1 MIFFGGCKLRK
12 TVLAGLA
19 LGLLASVGA
28 APATQA
34 AIVNVDAQTSTGA
47 NPATFTFAPGTYQI
61 EYVGTADG
69 GAYDAYK
76 LCSTCAW
83 QLNLLYFEP
92 DQPVQPDLVRIGS
105 PTGVGFATA
114 ADALA
119 GFQGPS
125 LLLTTIPFPY
135 SGAGSTSQ
143 LVANPWIVEIEDTLT
158 VGLFIG
164 EVGDRTDNVGGAS
177 LRISAVGVPEPSTW
191 ALMILGLGGAGAALR
206 RRRAALSIA
215 TSS

>member
-1 MIFFGGCKLRK
+1 LRK
-12 TVLAGLA
+12 TALAGLA
-19 LGLLASVGA
+19 LGLLASFGA
-28 APATQA
+28 ATASLA
-34 AIVNVDAQTSTGA
+34 AIVDVNAQTATGL
-47 NPATFTFAPGTYQI
+47 NPATFTFTPGTYQI

-92 DQPVQPDLVRIGS
+92 DEPVQPDLVRIGS

-125 LLLTTIPFPY
+125 LLLTTIPYPY
-135 SGAGSTSQ
+135 SGAGASSL
-143 LVANPWIVEIEDTLT
+143 LVANPWIVEIEDTVT

-164 EVGDRTDNVGGAS
+164 DQGDRTDNVGGAS

-191 ALMILGLGGAGAALR
+191 ALMILGFGAAGAVLR
-206 RRRAALSIA
+206 RRRATFVAVPS
-215 TSS
+215 